1 MSHDLTADVTTGS
14 VVSVNVR
21 GNFSNSTLNLTTP
34 LTPLGKSLKSLSV
47 GGSISGTTI
56 VAGGNVGT
64 ITAGSMIDSFVYAGL
79 VASPSDA
86 FPSVTTDFRNTATIY
101 AVNLK
106 KSNSASF
113 SNSVIAGYNI
123 NSVNLGTVSQTNGG
137 EAFGVAA
144 HDVKSVT
151 IKDLGTGKVV
161 HASNPPTTTTFDNLL
176 VSKGVT
182 PADFEVR
189 IV

>member
-1 MSHDLTADVTTGS
+1 
-14 VVSVNVR
+14 VSVNVR
-21 GNFSNSTLNLTTP
+21 GNISSSTLNLTTP
-34 LTPLGKSLKSLSV
+34 LTMGKSLTTMNV
-47 GGSISGTTI
+47 GGAISGTMI
-56 VAGGNVGT
+56 NAGGNVGS
-64 ITAGSMIDSFVYAGL
+64 INAGSMSDSVVYAGL

-101 AVNLK
+101 AVTLK
-106 KSNSASF
+106 KSASASF

-137 EAFGVAA
+137 NAFGVAA

-161 HASNPPTTTTFDNLL
+161 HAANPPTTTTFDNAL

-182 PADFEVR
+182 PGDFEVR